1 MTTVIYPGT
10 FDPITLGHQDVI
22 TRVAGRY
29 AQVIVGV
36 SDSRRNTLFTLD
48 ERLSLAREVL
58 AGLPNVQV
66 RAFRGLVTAFAQA
79 AGVPLIIRGLRDAGD
94 FDYERRMA
102 SLNRT
107 LAPAVDT
114 HFVIPDDR
122 YQSITGTLV
131 REIALMG
138 GDVGAF
144 THPLV
149 AAALVAKRQERA

>member
-1 MTTVIYPGT
+1 MTTVVYPGT

-29 AQVIVGV
+29 RRVIVGV
-36 SDSRRNTLFTLD
+36 SDSRRTTLFSLE
-48 ERLSLAREVL
+48 ERLALAREVL
-58 AGLPNVQV
+58 AKLPNVQV
-66 RAFRGLVTAFAQA
+66 LPFSGLVTVFARGQGA
-79 AGVPLIIRGLRDAGD
+79 QLILRGLRDAGD

-107 LAPAVDT
+107 LAPGIDT
-114 HFVIPDDR
+114 QFVIPDDR

-138 GDVGAF
+138 GDVSAF
-144 THPLV
+144 THPRV
-149 AAALVAKRQERA
+149 AEALIAKRQERT

>member
-1 MTTVIYPGT
+1 MTTVVYPGT
-10 FDPITLGHQDVI
+10 FDPLTLGHQDVI

-29 AQVIVGV
+29 ERVIVAV
-36 SDSRRNTLFTLD
+36 SASRRTTLFTLD
-48 ERLSLAREVL
+48 ERVAMARQVL
-58 AGLPNVQV
+58 AGLSNVQV
-66 RAFRGLVTAFAQA
+66 QSFSGLVTAFAQTVGA
-79 AGVPLIIRGLRDAGD
+79 QLILRGLRDASD

-107 LAPAVDT
+107 LAPAIDT
-114 HFVIPDDR
+114 QFVIPDDR

-138 GDVGAF
+138 GDVSAF

-149 AAALVAKRQERA
+149 AGALSAKRQERT